1 MARFLLH
8 SAFLF
13 NAFFLYNKKVHI
25 MKIHFR
31 GAVCAILLTVP
42 IFGTAQE
49 KATLNL
55 SLEQAKEYAVE
66 HNRTLMNASLD
77 IRKAEAS
84 RWQAIASL
92 LPQVKGSVDYS
103 NYCGYK
109 MEIGGMSV
117 SMPPFA
123 TFGLMTSIGFS
134 GASIVGIQIADISK
148 KMADISLEKSEVDI
162 KSQVQQI
169 YYSALVVEETISL
182 LEKNLASL
190 TSLYR
195 ITQTSVDVGVTEQ
208 TEADQL
214 AVQVATMESGIN
226 STKRS
231 LELAY
236 NSLRMLLCVDKDVE
250 IVLTD
255 ALESMFNRDRIN
267 ALFAE
272 TFILE
277 RNHDYQLLAQSTEL
291 ARKQIS
297 LTGWSN
303 GPVLSIYHQYSAKHY
318 FRDEQT
324 FNMTPPNMIGANLSI
339 PIFTFGKTTAAVKD
353 AKLAYEK
360 QLNTMADT
368 ELYLSLQHKQ
378 LLFNLSSNLEKFE
391 DQQKS
396 VTVAQRVFD
405 NISRKFEQGV
415 ASSLEVTNANTSLVN
430 AQSNYVQAMLE
441 VLEAR
446 LELEKLLNK

>member
-1 MARFLLH
+1 
-8 SAFLF
+8 
-13 NAFFLYNKKVHI
+13 
-25 MKIHFR
+25 MKINFR
-31 GAVCAILLTVP
+31 SAVCALLLTVP
-42 IFGTAQE
+42 ILGTAQE
-49 KATLNL
+49 KTTLNL

-109 MEIGGMSV
+109 MDLGGMSM

-134 GASIVGIQIADISK
+134 GASIVGIQIADISR
-148 KMADISLEKSEVDI
+148 KMADITLEKSEVDI

-169 YYSALVVEETISL
+169 YYSALVVEETIDL
-182 LEKNLASL
+182 LEKNLESL
-190 TSLYR
+190 TNLYK

-214 AVQVATMESGIN
+214 SVQVATMESTIN
-226 STKRS
+226 TTKRS

-236 NSLRMLLCVDKDVE
+236 NSLRMLLCVDTDVE
-250 IVLTD
+250 IILTD
-255 ALESMFNRDRIN
+255 ELESMFNRDKID
-267 ALFAE
+267 ALFSE

-368 ELYLSLQHKQ
+368 ELALNLQHRQ

-396 VTVAQRVFD
+396 VSVAQRVFD
-405 NISRKFEQGV
+405 NISKKFEQGV
-415 ASSLEVTNANTSLVN
+415 ASSLEVTNANTSLVT

>member
-1 MARFLLH
+1 
-8 SAFLF
+8 
-13 NAFFLYNKKVHI
+13 

-339 PIFTFGKTTAAVKD
+339 PIFTFGKTTSAVKD

-368 ELYLSLQHKQ
+368 ELALNLQHKQ

>member
-1 MARFLLH
+1 
-8 SAFLF
+8 
-13 NAFFLYNKKVHI
+13 

-134 GASIVGIQIADISK
+134 GASIVGIQIADISR

-182 LEKNLASL
+182 LETNLASL
-190 TSLYR
+190 TSLYK

-368 ELYLSLQHKQ
+368 ELALNLQHKQ

-396 VTVAQRVFD
+396 VSVAQRVFD

>member
-1 MARFLLH
+1 
-8 SAFLF
+8 
-13 NAFFLYNKKVHI
+13 

-169 YYSALVVEETISL
+169 YYSALVVEETIDL
-182 LEKNLASL
+182 LEKNLESL
-190 TSLYR
+190 TKLYR

>member
-1 MARFLLH
+1 
-8 SAFLF
+8 
-13 NAFFLYNKKVHI
+13 

-169 YYSALVVEETISL
+169 YYSALVVEETIDL
-182 LEKNLASL
+182 LEKNLESL
-190 TSLYR
+190 TKLYR

-214 AVQVATMESGIN
+214 AVQVATMESTIN
-226 STKRS
+226 TTKRS

-250 IVLTD
+250 IILTD
-255 ALESMFNRDRIN
+255 VLESMFNRDRID

-441 VLEAR
+441 VLQAR

>member
-1 MARFLLH
+1 
-8 SAFLF
+8 
-13 NAFFLYNKKVHI
+13 

>member
-1 MARFLLH
+1 
-8 SAFLF
+8 
-13 NAFFLYNKKVHI
+13 

-134 GASIVGIQIADISK
+134 GASIVGIQIADISR

-267 ALFAE
+267 ALFDE

-368 ELYLSLQHKQ
+368 ELALNLQHKQ

>member
-1 MARFLLH
+1 
-8 SAFLF
+8 
-13 NAFFLYNKKVHI
+13 

-49 KATLNL
+49 KATLSL

-169 YYSALVVEETISL
+169 YYSALVVEETIDL
-182 LEKNLASL
+182 LEKNLESL
-190 TSLYR
+190 TKLYR

-214 AVQVATMESGIN
+214 AVQVATMESTIN
-226 STKRS
+226 TTKRS

-250 IVLTD
+250 IILTD
-255 ALESMFNRDRIN
+255 VLESMFNRDRID

>member
-1 MARFLLH
+1 
-8 SAFLF
+8 
-13 NAFFLYNKKVHI
+13 

-169 YYSALVVEETISL
+169 YYSALVVEETIDL
-182 LEKNLASL
+182 LEKNLESL
-190 TSLYR
+190 TKLYR

-214 AVQVATMESGIN
+214 AVQVATMESTIN
-226 STKRS
+226 TTKRS

-250 IVLTD
+250 IILTD

>member
-1 MARFLLH
+1 
-8 SAFLF
+8 
-13 NAFFLYNKKVHI
+13 

-134 GASIVGIQIADISK
+134 GASIVGIQIADISR

-190 TSLYR
+190 TSLYK

-368 ELYLSLQHKQ
+368 ELALNLQHKQ

-396 VTVAQRVFD
+396 VSVAQRVFD

>member
-1 MARFLLH
+1 
-8 SAFLF
+8 
-13 NAFFLYNKKVHI
+13 

-169 YYSALVVEETISL
+169 YYSALVVEETIDL
-182 LEKNLASL
+182 LEKNLESL
-190 TSLYR
+190 TKLYR

-250 IVLTD
+250 IILTD
-255 ALESMFNRDRIN
+255 VLESMFNRDRID

-291 ARKQIS
+291 ARKQIA

-368 ELYLSLQHKQ
+368 ELYLNLQHRQ

-396 VTVAQRVFD
+396 VSVAQRVFD

>member
-1 MARFLLH
+1 
-8 SAFLF
+8 
-13 NAFFLYNKKVHI
+13 

-169 YYSALVVEETISL
+169 YYSALVVEETIDL
-182 LEKNLASL
+182 LEKNLESL
-190 TSLYR
+190 TKLYR

-214 AVQVATMESGIN
+214 AVQVATMESTIN
-226 STKRS
+226 TTKRS

-255 ALESMFNRDRIN
+255 ALESMFNRDRID

-441 VLEAR
+441 VLQAR

>member
-1 MARFLLH
+1 
-8 SAFLF
+8 
-13 NAFFLYNKKVHI
+13 
-25 MKIHFR
+25 MKINFR
-31 GAVCAILLTVP
+31 SAVCALLLTVP
-42 IFGTAQE
+42 ILGTAQE
-49 KATLNL
+49 KTTLNL

-109 MEIGGMSV
+109 MDLGGMSM

-134 GASIVGIQIADISK
+134 GASIVGIQIADISR

-267 ALFAE
+267 ALFDE

-368 ELYLSLQHKQ
+368 ELALNLQHRQ

>member
-1 MARFLLH
+1 
-8 SAFLF
+8 
-13 NAFFLYNKKVHI
+13 

-190 TSLYR
+190 ASLYR

>member
-1 MARFLLH
+1 
-8 SAFLF
+8 
-13 NAFFLYNKKVHI
+13 

-368 ELYLSLQHKQ
+368 ELALNLQHKQ

-396 VTVAQRVFD
+396 VSVAQRVFD

-415 ASSLEVTNANTSLVN
+415 ASSLEVTNANTSLVT
-430 AQSNYVQAMLE
+430 AQSNYVQSMLE

>member
-1 MARFLLH
+1 
-8 SAFLF
+8 
-13 NAFFLYNKKVHI
+13 

-134 GASIVGIQIADISK
+134 GASIVGIQIADISR

-368 ELYLSLQHKQ
+368 ELALNLQHKQ

-396 VTVAQRVFD
+396 VSVAQRVFD

-430 AQSNYVQAMLE
+430 AQSNYVQSMLE

>member
-1 MARFLLH
+1 
-8 SAFLF
+8 
-13 NAFFLYNKKVHI
+13 
-25 MKIHFR
+25 MKINFR
-31 GAVCAILLTVP
+31 SAVCALLLTVP
-42 IFGTAQE
+42 ILGTAQE
-49 KATLNL
+49 KTTLNL

-109 MEIGGMSV
+109 MDLGGMSM

-134 GASIVGIQIADISK
+134 GASIVGIQIADISR
-148 KMADISLEKSEVDI
+148 KMADITLEKSEVDI

-169 YYSALVVEETISL
+169 YYSALVVEETIDL
-182 LEKNLASL
+182 LEKNLESL
-190 TSLYR
+190 TNLYK

-214 AVQVATMESGIN
+214 SVQVATMESTIN
-226 STKRS
+226 TTKRS

-236 NSLRMLLCVDKDVE
+236 NSLRMLLCVDTDVE
-250 IVLTD
+250 IILTD
-255 ALESMFNRDRIN
+255 ELESMFNRDKIDD
-267 ALFAE
+267 LFSE

-339 PIFTFGKTTAAVKD
+339 PLFTFGKTTAAVKD

-368 ELYLSLQHKQ
+368 ELALNLQHRQ

-396 VTVAQRVFD
+396 VSVAQRVFD
-405 NISRKFEQGV
+405 NISKKFEQGV
-415 ASSLEVTNANTSLVN
+415 ASSLEVTNANTSLVT

>member
-1 MARFLLH
+1 
-8 SAFLF
+8 
-13 NAFFLYNKKVHI
+13 

-368 ELYLSLQHKQ
+368 ELALNLQHKQ

>member
-1 MARFLLH
+1 
-8 SAFLF
+8 
-13 NAFFLYNKKVHI
+13 

-169 YYSALVVEETISL
+169 YYSALVVEETIDL
-182 LEKNLASL
+182 LEKNLESL
-190 TSLYR
+190 TKLYR

-214 AVQVATMESGIN
+214 AVQVATMESTIN
-226 STKRS
+226 TTKRS

-250 IVLTD
+250 IILTD
-255 ALESMFNRDRIN
+255 VLESMFNRDRIN

>member
-1 MARFLLH
+1 
-8 SAFLF
+8 
-13 NAFFLYNKKVHI
+13 

-134 GASIVGIQIADISK
+134 GASIVGIQIADISR

-368 ELYLSLQHKQ
+368 ELALNLQHKQ

-415 ASSLEVTNANTSLVN
+415 ASSLEVTNANTSLV
-430 AQSNYVQAMLE
+430 
-441 VLEAR
+441 
-446 LELEKLLNK
+446 KK

>member
-1 MARFLLH
+1 
-8 SAFLF
+8 
-13 NAFFLYNKKVHI
+13 
-25 MKIHFR
+25 MKINFR
-31 GAVCAILLTVP
+31 SAVCALLLTVP
-42 IFGTAQE
+42 ILGTAQE
-49 KATLNL
+49 KTTLNL

-109 MEIGGMSV
+109 MDLGGMSM

-134 GASIVGIQIADISK
+134 GASIVGIQIADISR
-148 KMADISLEKSEVDI
+148 KMADITLEKSEVDI

-169 YYSALVVEETISL
+169 YYSALVVEETIDL
-182 LEKNLASL
+182 LEKNLESL
-190 TSLYR
+190 TNLYK

-214 AVQVATMESGIN
+214 SVQVATMESTIN
-226 STKRS
+226 TTKRS

-236 NSLRMLLCVDKDVE
+236 NSLRMLLCVDTDVE
-250 IVLTD
+250 IILTD
-255 ALESMFNRDRIN
+255 ELESMFNRDKID
-267 ALFAE
+267 ALFSE

-339 PIFTFGKTTAAVKD
+339 PLFTFGKTTAAVKD

-368 ELYLSLQHKQ
+368 ELALNLQHRQ

-396 VTVAQRVFD
+396 VSVAQRVFD
-405 NISRKFEQGV
+405 NISKKFEQGV
-415 ASSLEVTNANTSLVN
+415 ASSLEVTNANTSLVT

>member
-1 MARFLLH
+1 
-8 SAFLF
+8 
-13 NAFFLYNKKVHI
+13 

-42 IFGTAQE
+42 IFGMAQE

-169 YYSALVVEETISL
+169 YYSALVVEETIDL
-182 LEKNLASL
+182 LEKNLESL
-190 TSLYR
+190 TKLYR

-214 AVQVATMESGIN
+214 AVQVATMESTIN
-226 STKRS
+226 TTKRS

-255 ALESMFNRDRIN
+255 ALESMFNRDRID

>member
-1 MARFLLH
+1 
-8 SAFLF
+8 
-13 NAFFLYNKKVHI
+13 

-368 ELYLSLQHKQ
+368 ELALNLQHKQ

-396 VTVAQRVFD
+396 VSVAQRVFD

>member
-1 MARFLLH
+1 
-8 SAFLF
+8 
-13 NAFFLYNKKVHI
+13 

-134 GASIVGIQIADISK
+134 GASIVGIQIADISR

-368 ELYLSLQHKQ
+368 ELALNLQHKQ

-415 ASSLEVTNANTSLVN
+415 ASSLEVTNANTSLVT

>member
-1 MARFLLH
+1 
-8 SAFLF
+8 
-13 NAFFLYNKKVHI
+13 
-25 MKIHFR
+25 MKINFR
-31 GAVCAILLTVP
+31 SAVCALLLSVP
-42 IFGTAQE
+42 ILGMAQE

-169 YYSALVVEETISL
+169 YYSALVVEETIDL
-182 LEKNLASL
+182 LEKNLESL
-190 TSLYR
+190 TKLYR

-214 AVQVATMESGIN
+214 AVQVATMESTIN
-226 STKRS
+226 TTKRS

-250 IVLTD
+250 IILTD
-255 ALESMFNRDRIN
+255 VLESMFNRDRID

-291 ARKQIS
+291 ARKQIA

-368 ELYLSLQHKQ
+368 ELYLNLQHRQ

-396 VTVAQRVFD
+396 VSVAQRVFD

>member
-1 MARFLLH
+1 
-8 SAFLF
+8 
-13 NAFFLYNKKVHI
+13 
-25 MKIHFR
+25 MKINFR
-31 GAVCAILLTVP
+31 SAVCALLLSVP
-42 IFGTAQE
+42 ILGMAQE

-77 IRKAEAS
+77 IRKAEAG

-169 YYSALVVEETISL
+169 YYSALVVEETIDL
-182 LEKNLASL
+182 LEKNLESL
-190 TSLYR
+190 TKLYR

-214 AVQVATMESGIN
+214 AVQVATMESTIN
-226 STKRS
+226 TTKRS

-255 ALESMFNRDRIN
+255 ALESMFNRDRID

-441 VLEAR
+441 VLQAR

>member
-1 MARFLLH
+1 
-8 SAFLF
+8 
-13 NAFFLYNKKVHI
+13 

-169 YYSALVVEETISL
+169 YYSALVVEETIDL
-182 LEKNLASL
+182 LEKNLESL
-190 TSLYR
+190 TKLYR

-214 AVQVATMESGIN
+214 AVQVATMESTIN
-226 STKRS
+226 TTKRS

-250 IVLTD
+250 IILTD
-255 ALESMFNRDRIN
+255 VLESMFNRDRID